1 MNTSEKTC
9 WVVDLGLI
17 AYQPAFGLQRRMVAA
32 RKCEAVPDVLLL
44 CEHPHVITLGR
55 NGRQEHLLASA
66 QLLRQMGVEF
76 HTSDRGGDITYHGP
90 GQIVGYPILS
100 LAAIR
105 RDVAWYVR
113 QLEEAMI
120 RATAEFGIVAGRK
133 AGMTGVW
140 VDNFAG
146 ATTIPGQTS
155 GVETPEVPIRNVR
168 VEACPRSQALTPYQK
183 HSGRQTSS
191 TANVMA
197 AKDVDSRDAGAEKLA
212 AIGVHLSRWVTSHG
226 FAYNVSTDLR
236 YFDLIVPCGI
246 ADKRA
251 TSLERL
257 LARAVR
263 REEVT
268 PRVVKH
274 LGDVFE
280 RDMQTI
286 SRESLEDALQE
297 HETPTA
303 HAIA

>member
-1 MNTSEKTC
+1 LNTSEKTC

-17 AYQPAFGLQRRMVAA
+17 AYQPASDLQRRLVAA
-32 RKCEAVPDVLLL
+32 RKCGAVPDVLLL

-55 NGRQEHLLASA
+55 NGQQEHLLASA

-76 HTSDRGGDITYHGP
+76 HASDRGGDITYHGP
-90 GQIVGYPILS
+90 GQVIGYPILN

-140 VDNFAG
+140 VDDVA
-146 ATTIPGQTS
+146 
-155 GVETPEVPIRNVR
+155 
-168 VEACPRSQALTPYQK
+168 
-183 HSGRQTSS
+183 S
-191 TANVMA
+191 TASGAETDA
-197 AKDVDSRDAGAEKLA
+197 AAHYAGAEKLA

-226 FAYNVSTDLR
+226 FAYNISTDLR

-251 TSLERL
+251 TSLEQL
-257 LARAVR
+257 LGRAVR

-268 PRVVKH
+268 PRIVAH

-280 RDMQTI
+280 REMRI
-286 SRESLEDALQE
+286 VARENLEEALQE
-297 HETPTA
+297 YEAPAT